1 MENIPFSDLCRKILE
16 DFSGMGTENM
26 ERVHNEYTPEAR
38 TFIPLDPHSLSRF
51 LYLLF
56 GEALFQYPG
65 SFHLHWK
72 YVEGNLHL
80 RMAEPFHIRNSLLSL
95 FQDLGVIIKKYPDD
109 TLELILP
116 SPAASPSDTSQEEKN
131 IFDPSVLEN
140 AYPDPEFC
148 VQVVEGFL
156 DRCESLL
163 RELEC
168 LEPSKDLAIIHRI
181 AHSIKGGGL
190 NIGARNLADTAR
202 ELEYR
207 SKAGTILDLNK
218 EVEALRKEFS
228 LLKTVYKK
236 IKSYG

>member
-1 MENIPFSDLCRKILE
+1 MPFSDLCRKILE
-16 DFSGMGTENM
+16 DFSGLGTENP

-38 TFIPLDPHSLSRF
+38 TFVPQDPHSLSRF
-51 LYLLF
+51 LYLFF

-72 YVEGNLHL
+72 YVRGNLHL
-80 RMAEPFHIRNSLLSL
+80 RMDGPFNIRDSLLPL
-95 FQDLGVIIKKYPDD
+95 FQDLGVIIKKYPDH

-116 SPAASPSDTSQEEKN
+116 APEASPPDTSQEEKN
-131 IFDPSVLEN
+131 IFDPSVLED
-140 AYPDPEFC
+140 AYPDPELC

-163 RELEC
+163 KELEC

-207 SKAGTILDLNK
+207 TKAGTILNLKN
-218 EVEALRKEFS
+218 EVEALRKELS

-236 IKSYG
+236 IKSHG